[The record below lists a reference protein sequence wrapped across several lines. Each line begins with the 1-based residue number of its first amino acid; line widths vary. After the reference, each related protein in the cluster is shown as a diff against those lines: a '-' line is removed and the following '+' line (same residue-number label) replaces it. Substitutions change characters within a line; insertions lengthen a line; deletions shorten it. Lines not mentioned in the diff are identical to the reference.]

1 MTDLVILN
9 GKVLT
14 FDGPDAEAL
23 AIKGGLIAAVGTNAE
38 IRAMA
43 GAARVFD
50 AQGSTVLPGFIDS
63 HVHLFQGAAELEYL
77 DLTGVFGLDALT
89 RAVRAYA
96 AERPDDVLLYAY
108 AASYHAMGDRSLTRH
123 DLDDVL
129 PDRPFACMA
138 PDCHTAWANTRA
150 LELAG
155 LLQGKA
161 VEEGSEVVMGADGTA
176 TGELRE
182 AGALAPVMKFTPLG
196 GRDMEGSMTGA
207 DPIPAPTPA
216 QRAID
221 KAVLEK
227 GLRHCASRGITGLH
241 NMDGN
246 LYQLEL
252 LAELEAED
260 KLLCRTEVPLHLKH
274 TDPLERLEEAAYM
287 RQTYASSHLWSSRV
301 KMFID
306 GVIENRTAFMLQPYP
321 GTENRGAPLFSDA
334 HFKEVCT
341 RADAMELQISVHA
354 CGDAGV
360 RRTLD
365 AYEAARRANGPRDSR
380 HRVEHIETVSA
391 GDIPRFRE
399 LGVIASMQPLHAPHS
414 SPEAIPE
421 LASLLH
427 NHQIPTAFP
436 SRTLRK
442 SGAKVI
448 FSTDWPVVPVDVMAT
463 IQGAVARQTLPGG
476 WQDQT
481 HSLRQALAAYTCDG
495 AWAEFNEHRKGRL
508 RAGMMADVVV
518 MDCDLEAQPADS
530 LSTAQAVL
538 TICGGHVTFE
548 ARCELLF

>member
-23 AIKGGLIAAVGTNAE
+23 AIKGSLITAVGTNAE
-38 IRAMA
+38 IRAIA
-43 GAARVFD
+43 GTARVFD
-50 AQGSTVLPGFIDS
+50 AQGNTVLPGFIDS

-77 DLTGVFGLDALT
+77 DLTGVTGLEALT
-89 RAVRAYA
+89 QAIRAYA
-96 AERPDDVLLYAY
+96 AQRPDDVLLYAY

-123 DLDDVL
+123 DLDAAL
-129 PDRPFACMA
+129 PYRPFACMA
-138 PDCHTAWANTRA
+138 PDCHTAWANTSA

-155 LLQGKA
+155 LLHGGT
-161 VEEGSEVVMGADGTA
+161 VEAGSEIVMGSDGAA

-182 AGALAPVMKFTPLG
+182 AGALAPLMKFTPLG
-196 GRDMEGSMTGA
+196 GRDQEGSMTGA
-207 DPIPAPTPA
+207 DPVPAPTPA
-216 QRAID
+216 QRATD

-227 GLRHCASRGITGLH
+227 GLQHCASHGITGLH

-252 LAELEAED
+252 LSEMEAEG

-287 RQTYASSHLWSSRV
+287 RRTYAGDMLWSARV

-321 GTENRGAPLFSDA
+321 GTDSCGAPLFSDA

-341 RADAMELQISVHA
+341 RADAMGLQISVHA

-365 AYEAARRANGPRDSR
+365 AFEAARRANGARDSR
-380 HRVEHIETVSA
+380 HRVEHIETISA
-391 GDIPRFRE
+391 DDIPRFRA

-414 SPEAIPE
+414 YPEAIPE
-421 LASLLH
+421 LAPLLH
-427 NHQIPTAFP
+427 GHQIPLAFP
-436 SRTLRK
+436 SRTLREN
-442 SGAKVI
+442 GAKVI
-448 FSTDWPVVPVDVMAT
+448 FSTDWPVVPVAVMPT
-463 IQGAVARQTLPGG
+463 IQGAVARQALPGT
-476 WQDQT
+476 WQDQS
-481 HSLRQALAAYTCDG
+481 HGLRDALAAYTRDG

-518 MDCDLEAQPADS
+518 MDRDLEAQRADQ
-530 LSTAQAVL
+530 LRLARVAL
-538 TICGGHVTFE
+538 TICGGHINFE
-548 ARCELLF
+548 A